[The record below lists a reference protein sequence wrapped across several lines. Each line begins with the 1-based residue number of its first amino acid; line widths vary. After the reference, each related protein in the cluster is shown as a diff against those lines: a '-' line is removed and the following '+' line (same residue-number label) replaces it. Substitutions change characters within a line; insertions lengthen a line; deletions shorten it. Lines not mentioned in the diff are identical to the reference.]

1 MKFLVG
7 LIKLMGLS
15 PTYIFGCTSTTLSTV
30 ESYQNVP
37 QVLVRFI
44 DNKMGLLETSNFA
57 MPLR

>member
-1 MKFLVG
+1 
-7 LIKLMGLS
+7 MGLS